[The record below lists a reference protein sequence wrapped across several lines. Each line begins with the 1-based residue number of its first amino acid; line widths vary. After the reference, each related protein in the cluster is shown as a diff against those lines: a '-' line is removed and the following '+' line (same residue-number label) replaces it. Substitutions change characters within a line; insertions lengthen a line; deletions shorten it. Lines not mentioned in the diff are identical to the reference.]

1 MSVVVLMSP
10 EVVASREH
18 RLFVSS
24 GSCGGLIVMY
34 SSEAPVD
41 DSPARGLSGLT
52 VRPVYTVY
60 LIYRWMCR
68 WDGP

>member
-1 MSVVVLMSP
+1 MVVSAVVLMSP

-41 DSPARGLSGLT
+41 DSPAEDC
-52 VRPVYTVY
+52 PV
-60 LIYRWMCR
+60 
-68 WDGP
+68 